1 MTDEKCYVF
10 GDNQNALTTAL
21 LANGGGMNGA
31 WSNPLWAL
39 IVLGFL
45 GRNGFGNW
53 GGGDGYQSQL
63 SQIQDTLTT
72 QNGNQLLMSAIQGNA
87 TSIKELASLIGCN
100 YNAVQTAINAVQSAI
115 CGVGNQVGMTSAQV
129 INAIN
134 TGNMSL
140 ANTLQNCCC
149 DVKQLVQTQ
158 GYENQ
163 INNLN
168 QSNMITKGFGD
179 VAYGMQTQTT
189 ALAANADANTR
200 AVLAKIDAV
209 QDEAKNNK
217 IAELTAQ
224 LATVNARAERQA
236 ELAPIYAQLNDI
248 KCRQPETVTVPYS
261 PITPVP
267 SCVAW
272 NAALYG
278 GYPYGPYAQQG
289 NVFS

>member
-10 GDNQNALTTAL
+10 NDGQNNALTTAL

-134 TGNMSL
+134 NGNMSL
-140 ANTLQNCCC
+140 ANTLQSCCC
-149 DVKQLVQTQ
+149 DVKTLVQTQ
-158 GYENQ
+158 GYENR
-163 INNLN
+163 INNIE

-179 VAYGMQTQTT
+179 MAFGIQSQTT
-189 ALAANADANTR
+189 ALAANQDANTR

-209 QDEAKNNK
+209 EDSRKDRE
-217 IAELTAQ
+217 IASLTAA
-224 LATVNARAERQA
+224 LTAANSRAERA
-236 ELAPIYAQLNDI
+236 NELTPIYQALNDI
-248 KCRQPETVTVPYS
+248 KCKQPQTVTLPYS
-261 PITPVP
+261 CATAVP
-267 SCVAW
+267 TSMVYG
-272 NAALYG
+272 LYG
-278 GYPYGPYAQQG
+278 AGQFGLNG
-289 NVFS
+289 GIFG

>member
-10 GDNQNALTTAL
+10 GGDNNALTTAL

-45 GRNGFGNW
+45 GNNFGGNW
-53 GGGDGYQSQL
+53 GGGNSQL

-100 YNAVQTAINAVQSAI
+100 HNAVQTAINGVQSAI
-115 CGVGNQVGMTSAQV
+115 CNVGNQVGMTSAQV

-134 TGNMSL
+134 NGNMSL

-149 DVKQLVQTQ
+149 DIKTLVQTQ
-158 GYENQ
+158 GYENR
-163 INNLN
+163 INNIE

-179 VAYGMQTQTT
+179 IAFGLQSQTT
-189 ALAANADANTR
+189 ALAANQDANTR

-209 QDEAKNNK
+209 EDSRKDRE
-217 IAELTAQ
+217 IASLTAQ
-224 LATVNARAERQA
+224 VATLTARAERTA
-236 ELAPIYAQLNDI
+236 EKADTDKRIDAI
-248 KCRQPETVTVPYS
+248 ACRLPQTVTLPYS
-261 PITPVP
+261 CATAVP
-267 SCVAW
+267 TSMVYG
-272 NAALYG
+272 LYG
-278 GYPYGPYAQQG
+278 AGQFGLNNG
-289 NVFS
+289 GIFG